1 VAVKTL
7 KSNAKEA
14 ELGDLVSELELL
26 KDVDHP
32 NVIKLLG
39 ACTIMD
45 GPLYV
50 IIEYAEHGSLR
61 HYLKKSRASKIKN
74 DDDDGYMENAPTV
87 TPTDILNFA
96 WQIAKGMAYLTEMK
110 VGILVAVA
118 YS

>member
-1 VAVKTL
+1 MAIKTL
-7 KSNAKEA
+7 KNGAKDA

-39 ACTIMD
+39 ACTIED

-50 IIEYAEHGSLR
+50 IIEYAEYGSLR
-61 HYLKKSRASKIKN
+61 NYLKKHRQSNN
-74 DDDDGYMENAPTV
+74 DIGKESNLYLDNL
-87 TPTDILNFA
+87 TPLTSTHILTFA

-110 VGILVAVA
+110 VRLFP
-118 YS
+118 